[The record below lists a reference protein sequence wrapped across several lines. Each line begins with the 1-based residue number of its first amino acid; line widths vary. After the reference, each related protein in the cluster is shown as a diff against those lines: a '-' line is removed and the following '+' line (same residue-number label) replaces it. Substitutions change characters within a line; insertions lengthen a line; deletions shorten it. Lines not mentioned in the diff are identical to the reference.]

1 MRAGVFFFFGMRYNR
16 YNGSGTSGAELEDV
30 RKKRMKI
37 MVIDGNSILNRA
49 YFGIRNLSNHEGT
62 PTNAVYGFLSTLFKQ
77 EDEEKPDR
85 IVVCFDVKEKTFR
98 HKKFDFYKAT
108 RKPMEENLAVQLPII
123 KEVLDALGIV
133 RCEMAGYEA
142 DDLLGTISRRA
153 NEHGDECVV
162 LTGDRDSLQLAGGGT
177 VVRLV
182 KSSQG
187 KTTYTSYTTEKF
199 REEYG
204 FDPIRLI
211 DLKSLMG
218 DSSDNIP
225 GVKGVGEKSAMQL
238 LHDFG
243 SLDGIYEHIDDER
256 IKKGV
261 RTKLQADE
269 QGARDSYWLATIDR
283 NVPLELDV
291 AHLPEQKIDRE
302 ALYSLLTRLEFD
314 QFIRKLGLTE
324 GGEAAA
330 PRLPALERCTIAS
343 AFEAFGLIDSLTEA
357 DRVFV
362 LAGKTLGALCLLSGD
377 TAYFLYAD
385 DMGDAWNDVIARL
398 FDGSVNLALHDAK
411 DIIKN
416 LLLRGIDPRGIT
428 FDTALAAYL
437 IDPAQSSYDLPRLA
451 LACVNE
457 MLPALD
463 LDDPAALSPLGGREE
478 TGRSA
483 AQYLAAMR
491 EIFREMNDKI
501 EQFGMRKLYYEIEL
515 PLERV
520 LAEMENAG
528 CAVAPDALRTFGERL
543 ETRIRDLVDQI
554 YLDAGAEF
562 NLNSTRQL
570 GEILFERLGLPAPKK
585 TKTGY
590 STSAEVL
597 ERLRDDHPIIA
608 HILEYR
614 RLTKLKSTYVDG
626 LLAVADPKDNRIH
639 THFQQMVTAT
649 GRLSSTD
656 PNLQNIPVRTEL
668 GRELRRMF
676 VAPDKDHILIDADYS
691 QIELRVL
698 AHISGD
704 RHMIGAFRTGQDI
717 HAATASKVY
726 HLPIE
731 EITSAMRSSCKAVNF
746 GIVYGI
752 SDFSL
757 AQDIGVSRKEAAAFI
772 RSYLDSYPGVEN
784 YMETIKETARE
795 QGYVTTLFGR
805 RRALPDINSKNF
817 NVRSAA
823 ERIAMNTPIQGTAA
837 DIIKIAM
844 VRVRDRL
851 RREGLE
857 SHLILQVHDELIIE
871 APLKEKD
878 IAVRIL
884 TEEMENAFQMDA
896 PLVAEA
902 KSGMS
907 WYDAK

>member
-1 MRAGVFFFFGMRYNR
+1 MRAGVFFFFGMRYNK

-261 RTKLQADE
+261 RTKLLAEE
-269 QGARDSYWLATIDR
+269 QSARDSYWLATIDR
-283 NVPLELDV
+283 NVPLKLDV
-291 AHLPEQKIDRE
+291 ENLPEPKMDKA
-302 ALYSLLTRLEFD
+302 ALYALLTRLEFD
-314 QFIRKLGLTE
+314 QFIRRLGLTE
-324 GGEAAA
+324 EQAPAAQLA
-330 PRLPALERCTIAS
+330 VPACRAVSS
-343 AFEAFGLIDSLTEA
+343 AFEAFTLLDSLTES
-357 DRVFV
+357 DRVFA
-362 LAGKTLGALCLLSGD
+362 LTGKTMRVLCLMDGEE
-377 TAYFLYAD
+377 AYCLYAD
-385 DMGDAWNDVIARL
+385 DMGEAWNDVLARL
-398 FDGSVNLALHDAK
+398 FDGSINLALHDAK
-411 DIIKN
+411 DTIK
-416 LLLRGIDPRGIT
+416 LLLQSGLDPRGIS

-437 IDPAQSSYDLPRLA
+437 IDPTQSSYELPRLA
-451 LACVNE
+451 LACCNA
-457 MLPALD
+457 MLPDLD
-463 LDDPAALSPLGGREE
+463 LDDPAALSPLGGREATE
-478 TGRSA
+478 GA
-483 AQYLAAMR
+483 AARYLAAMR

-528 CAVAPDALRTFGERL
+528 CAVAPEELRTFGERL
-543 ETRIRDLVDQI
+543 ETRIRDLVDGI
-554 YLDAGAEF
+554 YQDAGAEF
-562 NLNSTRQL
+562 NINSPRQL
-570 GEILFERLGLPAPKK
+570 GEVLFERLGLPAPKK

-597 ERLRDDHPIIA
+597 ERLRDEHPIIA

-626 LLAVADPKDNRIH
+626 LLAVVDTKDNRIH

-676 VAPDKDHILIDADYS
+676 VAPDKDHVLIDADYS

-698 AHISGD
+698 AHISQD
-704 RHMIGAFRTGQDI
+704 EHMIEAFKHGQDI
-717 HAATASKVY
+717 HAATAAKVY
-726 HLPIE
+726 HVPLE
-731 EITSAMRSSCKAVNF
+731 EVTPQMRSSCKAVNF

-757 AQDIGVSRKEAAAFI
+757 AQDIGVSRKEAAEFI
-772 RSYLDSYPGVEN
+772 KTYLDSYPGIEN
-784 YMETIKETARE
+784 YMTNIKQTARE

-805 RRALPDINSKNF
+805 RRAVPDIDSKNF

-851 RREGLE
+851 KREGLE
-857 SHLILQVHDELIIE
+857 SRLILQVHDELILE
-871 APLKEKD
+871 APLREKD
-878 IAVRIL
+878 AAAKIL
-884 TEEMENAFQMDA
+884 TEEMENAFKMDA

-902 KSGMS
+902 NCGAS
-907 WYDAK
+907 WYEAK

>member
-261 RTKLQADE
+261 RTKLLADE
-269 QGARDSYWLATIDR
+269 QSARDSYWLATIDR
-283 NVPLELDV
+283 SVPLELDV
-291 AHLPEQKIDRE
+291 ENLPEPKMDKA
-302 ALYSLLTRLEFD
+302 ALYALLTRLEFD
-314 QFIRKLGLTE
+314 QFIRRLGLTE
-324 GGEAAA
+324 EQAPAAQLA
-330 PRLPALERCTIAS
+330 VPACRAVSS
-343 AFEAFGLIDSLTEA
+343 AFEAFTLLDSLTES
-357 DRVFV
+357 DRVFA
-362 LAGKTLGALCLLSGD
+362 LTGKTVRVLCLMDGEE
-377 TAYFLYAD
+377 AYCLYAD
-385 DMGDAWNDVIARL
+385 DMGEAWNDVLARL
-398 FDGSVNLALHDAK
+398 FDGSINLALHDAK
-411 DIIKN
+411 DTIK
-416 LLLRGIDPRGIT
+416 LLLQSGLDPRGIS

-437 IDPAQSSYDLPRLA
+437 IDPTQSSYELPRLA
-451 LACVNE
+451 LACCNA
-457 MLPALD
+457 MLPDLD
-463 LDDPAALSPLGGREE
+463 LDDPAALSPLGGRETTE
-478 TGRSA
+478 GA
-483 AQYLAAMR
+483 AARYLAAMR

-528 CAVAPDALRTFGERL
+528 CAVAPEELRTFGERL
-543 ETRIRDLVDQI
+543 ETRIRDLVDGI
-554 YLDAGAEF
+554 YQDAGAEF
-562 NLNSTRQL
+562 NINSPRQL
-570 GEILFERLGLPAPKK
+570 GEVLFERLGLPAPKK

-597 ERLRDDHPIIA
+597 ERLRDEHPIIA

-626 LLAVADPKDNRIH
+626 LLAVVDTKDNRIH

-676 VAPDKDHILIDADYS
+676 VAPDKDHVLIDADYS

-698 AHISGD
+698 AHISQD
-704 RHMIGAFRTGQDI
+704 KHMIGAFVAGQDI

-726 HLPIE
+726 HLPLD
-731 EITSAMRSSCKAVNF
+731 EITSSMRSSCKAVNF

-757 AQDIGVSRKEAAAFI
+757 AQDIGVSRKEAAEFI
-772 RSYLDSYPGVEN
+772 KTYLDSYPGIEN
-784 YMETIKETARE
+784 YMSTIKQTARE

-805 RRALPDINSKNF
+805 RRAVPDIDSKNF

-851 RREGLE
+851 KREGLE
-857 SHLILQVHDELIIE
+857 SRLILQVHDELILE
-871 APLKEKD
+871 APLREKD
-878 IAVRIL
+878 TAAKIL
-884 TEEMENAFQMDA
+884 TEEMESAFKMDA

-902 KSGMS
+902 NCGAS
-907 WYDAK
+907 WYEAK

>member
-1 MRAGVFFFFGMRYNR
+1 
-16 YNGSGTSGAELEDV
+16 
-30 RKKRMKI
+30 
-37 MVIDGNSILNRA
+37 
-49 YFGIRNLSNHEGT
+49 
-62 PTNAVYGFLSTLFKQ
+62 
-77 EDEEKPDR
+77 
-85 IVVCFDVKEKTFR
+85 
-98 HKKFDFYKAT
+98 
-108 RKPMEENLAVQLPII
+108 
-123 KEVLDALGIV
+123 
-133 RCEMAGYEA
+133 
-142 DDLLGTISRRA
+142 
-153 NEHGDECVV
+153 
-162 LTGDRDSLQLAGGGT
+162 
-177 VVRLV
+177 
-182 KSSQG
+182 
-187 KTTYTSYTTEKF
+187 
-199 REEYG
+199 
-204 FDPIRLI
+204 
-211 DLKSLMG
+211 MG

-261 RTKLQADE
+261 RTKLLADE
-269 QGARDSYWLATIDR
+269 QSARDSYWLATIDR
-283 NVPLELDV
+283 SVPLELDV
-291 AHLPEQKIDRE
+291 ENLPEPKMDKA
-302 ALYSLLTRLEFD
+302 ALYALLTRLEFD
-314 QFIRKLGLTE
+314 QFIRRLGLTE
-324 GGEAAA
+324 EQAPAAQLA
-330 PRLPALERCTIAS
+330 VPACRAVSS
-343 AFEAFGLIDSLTEA
+343 AFEAFTLLDSLTES
-357 DRVFV
+357 DRVFA
-362 LAGKTLGALCLLSGD
+362 LTGKTVRVLCLMDGEE
-377 TAYFLYAD
+377 AYCLYAD
-385 DMGDAWNDVIARL
+385 DMGEAWNDVLARL
-398 FDGSVNLALHDAK
+398 FDGSINLTLHDAK
-411 DIIKN
+411 DTIK
-416 LLLRGIDPRGIT
+416 LLLQSGLDPRGIS

-437 IDPAQSSYDLPRLA
+437 IDPTQSSYELPRLA
-451 LACVNE
+451 LACCNA
-457 MLPALD
+457 MLPDLD
-463 LDDPAALSPLGGREE
+463 LDDPAALSPLGGRETTE
-478 TGRSA
+478 GA
-483 AQYLAAMR
+483 AARYLAAMR

-528 CAVAPDALRTFGERL
+528 CAVAPEELRTFGERL
-543 ETRIRDLVDQI
+543 ETRIRDLVDGI
-554 YLDAGAEF
+554 YQDAGAEF
-562 NLNSTRQL
+562 NINSPRQL
-570 GEILFERLGLPAPKK
+570 GEVLFERLGLPAPKK

-597 ERLRDDHPIIA
+597 ERLRDEHPIIA

-626 LLAVADPKDNRIH
+626 LLAVVDTKDNRIH

-676 VAPDKDHILIDADYS
+676 VAPDKDHVLIDADYS

-698 AHISGD
+698 AHISQD
-704 RHMIGAFRTGQDI
+704 KHMIGAFVAGQDI

-726 HLPIE
+726 HLPLD

-757 AQDIGVSRKEAAAFI
+757 AQDIGVSRKEAAEFI
-772 RSYLDSYPGVEN
+772 KTYLDSYPGIEN
-784 YMETIKETARE
+784 YMTNIKQTARE

-805 RRALPDINSKNF
+805 RRAVPDIDSKNF

-851 RREGLE
+851 KREGLE
-857 SHLILQVHDELIIE
+857 SCLILQVHDELILE
-871 APLKEKD
+871 APLREKD
-878 IAVRIL
+878 AAAKIL
-884 TEEMENAFQMDA
+884 TEEMENAFKMDA

-902 KSGMS
+902 NCGAS
-907 WYDAK
+907 WYEAK

>member
-16 YNGSGTSGAELEDV
+16 YNGSGTSGAELENV

-261 RTKLQADE
+261 RTKLLADE
-269 QGARDSYWLATIDR
+269 QSARDSYWLATIDR

-291 AHLPEQKIDRE
+291 ENLPEPKMDKA
-302 ALYSLLTRLEFD
+302 ALYALLTRLEFD
-314 QFIRKLGLTE
+314 QFIRRLGLTE
-324 GGEAAA
+324 EQAPAAQLA
-330 PRLPALERCTIAS
+330 VPACRAVSS
-343 AFEAFGLIDSLTEA
+343 AFEAFTLLDSLTES
-357 DRVFV
+357 DRVFA
-362 LAGKTLGALCLLSGD
+362 LTGKTVRVLCLMDGEE
-377 TAYFLYAD
+377 AYCLYAD
-385 DMGDAWNDVIARL
+385 DMGEAWNDVLARL
-398 FDGSVNLALHDAK
+398 FDGSINLALHDAK
-411 DIIKN
+411 DTIK
-416 LLLRGIDPRGIT
+416 LLLQSGLDPRGIS

-437 IDPAQSSYDLPRLA
+437 IDPTQSSYELPRLA
-451 LACVNE
+451 LACCNA
-457 MLPALD
+457 MLPDLD
-463 LDDPAALSPLGGREE
+463 LDDPAALSPLGGREATE
-478 TGRSA
+478 GA
-483 AQYLAAMR
+483 AARYLAAMR

-528 CAVAPDALRTFGERL
+528 CAVAPEELRTFGERL
-543 ETRIRDLVDQI
+543 ETRIRDLVDGI
-554 YLDAGAEF
+554 YQDAGAEF
-562 NLNSTRQL
+562 NINSPRQL
-570 GEILFERLGLPAPKK
+570 GEVLFERLGLPAPKK

-597 ERLRDDHPIIA
+597 ERLRDEHPIIA

-626 LLAVADPKDNRIH
+626 LLAVVDTRDNRIH

-676 VAPDKDHILIDADYS
+676 VAPDKDHVLIDADYS

-698 AHISGD
+698 AHISQD
-704 RHMIGAFRTGQDI
+704 KHMIGAFVAGQDI

-726 HLPIE
+726 HLPLD

-757 AQDIGVSRKEAAAFI
+757 AQDIGVSRKEAAEFI
-772 RSYLDSYPGVEN
+772 KTYLDSYPGIEN
-784 YMETIKETARE
+784 YMSTIKQTARE

-805 RRALPDINSKNF
+805 RRAVPDIDSKNF

-851 RREGLE
+851 KREGLE
-857 SHLILQVHDELIIE
+857 SRLILQVHDELILE
-871 APLKEKD
+871 APLREKD
-878 IAVRIL
+878 AAAKIL
-884 TEEMENAFQMDA
+884 TEEMENAFKMDA

-902 KSGMS
+902 NCGAS
-907 WYDAK
+907 WYEAK

>member
-1 MRAGVFFFFGMRYNR
+1 
-16 YNGSGTSGAELEDV
+16 
-30 RKKRMKI
+30 MKI

-49 YFGIRNLSNHEGT
+49 YFGIRKLSNHEGT

-182 KSSQG
+182 KSAQG

-261 RTKLQADE
+261 RTKLLADE
-269 QGARDSYWLATIDR
+269 QSARDSYWLATIDR
-283 NVPLELDV
+283 SVPLELDV
-291 AHLPEQKIDRE
+291 ENLPEPKMDKA
-302 ALYSLLTRLEFD
+302 ALYALLTRLEFD
-314 QFIRKLGLTE
+314 QFIRRLGLTE
-324 GGEAAA
+324 EQAPAAQLA
-330 PRLPALERCTIAS
+330 VPACRAVSS
-343 AFEAFGLIDSLTEA
+343 AFEAFTLLDSLTES
-357 DRVFV
+357 DRVFA
-362 LAGKTLGALCLLSGD
+362 LTGKTVRVLCLMDGEE
-377 TAYFLYAD
+377 AYCLYAD
-385 DMGDAWNDVIARL
+385 DMGEAWNDVLARL
-398 FDGSVNLALHDAK
+398 FDGSINLALHDAK
-411 DIIKN
+411 DTIK
-416 LLLRGIDPRGIT
+416 LLLQSGLDPRGIS

-437 IDPAQSSYDLPRLA
+437 IDPTQSSYELPRLA
-451 LACVNE
+451 LACCNA
-457 MLPALD
+457 MLPDLD
-463 LDDPAALSPLGGREE
+463 LDDPAALSPLGGREATE
-478 TGRSA
+478 GA
-483 AQYLAAMR
+483 AARYLAAMR

-528 CAVAPDALRTFGERL
+528 CAVAPEELRTFGERL
-543 ETRIRDLVDQI
+543 ETRIRDLVDGI
-554 YLDAGAEF
+554 YQDAGAEF
-562 NLNSTRQL
+562 NINSPRQL
-570 GEILFERLGLPAPKK
+570 GEVLFERLGLPAPKK

-597 ERLRDDHPIIA
+597 ERLRDEHPIIA

-626 LLAVADPKDNRIH
+626 LLAVVDTKDNRIH

-676 VAPDKDHILIDADYS
+676 VAPDKDHVLIDADYS

-698 AHISGD
+698 AHISQD
-704 RHMIGAFRTGQDI
+704 KHMIGAFVAGQDI

-726 HLPIE
+726 HLPLD

-757 AQDIGVSRKEAAAFI
+757 AQDIGVSRKEAAEFI
-772 RSYLDSYPGVEN
+772 KTYLDSYPGIEN
-784 YMETIKETARE
+784 YMTNIKQTARE

-805 RRALPDINSKNF
+805 RRAVPDIDSKNF

-851 RREGLE
+851 KREGLE
-857 SHLILQVHDELIIE
+857 SRLILQVHDELILE
-871 APLKEKD
+871 APLREKD
-878 IAVRIL
+878 AAAKIL
-884 TEEMENAFQMDA
+884 TEEMENAFKMDA

-902 KSGMS
+902 NCGAS
-907 WYDAK
+907 WYEAK

>member
-108 RKPMEENLAVQLPII
+108 RKPMEEKLAVQLPII

-225 GVKGVGEKSAMQL
+225 GVKGVGEKSVMQL

-261 RTKLQADE
+261 RTKLLADE
-269 QGARDSYWLATIDR
+269 QSARDSYWLATIDR
-283 NVPLELDV
+283 SVPLELDV
-291 AHLPEQKIDRE
+291 ENLPEPKMDKA
-302 ALYSLLTRLEFD
+302 ALYALLTRLEFD
-314 QFIRKLGLTE
+314 QFIRRLGLTE
-324 GGEAAA
+324 EQAPAAQLA
-330 PRLPALERCTIAS
+330 VPACRAVSS
-343 AFEAFGLIDSLTEA
+343 AFEAFTLLDSLTES
-357 DRVFV
+357 DRVFA
-362 LAGKTLGALCLLSGD
+362 LTGKTVRVLCLMDGEE
-377 TAYFLYAD
+377 AYCLYAD
-385 DMGDAWNDVIARL
+385 DMGEAWNDVLARL
-398 FDGSVNLALHDAK
+398 FDGSINLALHDAK
-411 DIIKN
+411 DTIK
-416 LLLRGIDPRGIT
+416 LLLQSGLDPRGIS

-437 IDPAQSSYDLPRLA
+437 IDPTQSSYELPRLA
-451 LACVNE
+451 LACCNA
-457 MLPALD
+457 MLPDLD
-463 LDDPAALSPLGGREE
+463 LDDPAALSPLGGREATE
-478 TGRSA
+478 GA
-483 AQYLAAMR
+483 AARYLAAMR

-528 CAVAPDALRTFGERL
+528 CAVAPEELRTFGERL
-543 ETRIRDLVDQI
+543 ETRIRDLVDGI
-554 YLDAGAEF
+554 YQDAGAEF
-562 NLNSTRQL
+562 NINSPRQL
-570 GEILFERLGLPAPKK
+570 GEVLFERLGLPAPKK

-597 ERLRDDHPIIA
+597 ERLRDEHPIIA

-626 LLAVADPKDNRIH
+626 LLAVVDTKDNRIH

-676 VAPDKDHILIDADYS
+676 VAPDKDHVLIDADYS

-698 AHISGD
+698 AHISQD
-704 RHMIGAFRTGQDI
+704 KHMIGAFVAGQDI

-726 HLPIE
+726 HLPLD

-757 AQDIGVSRKEAAAFI
+757 AQDIGVSRKEAAEFI
-772 RSYLDSYPGVEN
+772 KTYLDSYPGIEN
-784 YMETIKETARE
+784 YMTNIKQTARE

-805 RRALPDINSKNF
+805 RRAVPDIDSKNF

-851 RREGLE
+851 KREGLE
-857 SHLILQVHDELIIE
+857 SRLILQVHDELILE
-871 APLKEKD
+871 APLREKD
-878 IAVRIL
+878 AAAKIL
-884 TEEMENAFQMDA
+884 TEEMESAFKMDA

-902 KSGMS
+902 NCGAS
-907 WYDAK
+907 WYEAK

>member
-261 RTKLQADE
+261 RTKLLADE
-269 QGARDSYWLATIDR
+269 QSARDSYWLATIDR
-283 NVPLELDV
+283 SVPLELDV
-291 AHLPEQKIDRE
+291 ENLPEPKMDKA
-302 ALYSLLTRLEFD
+302 ALYALLTRLEFD
-314 QFIRKLGLTE
+314 QFIRRLGLTE
-324 GGEAAA
+324 EQAPAAQLA
-330 PRLPALERCTIAS
+330 VPACRAVSS
-343 AFEAFGLIDSLTEA
+343 AFEAFTLLDSLTES
-357 DRVFV
+357 DRVFA
-362 LAGKTLGALCLLSGD
+362 LTGKTVRVLCLMDGEE
-377 TAYFLYAD
+377 AYCLYAD
-385 DMGDAWNDVIARL
+385 DMGEAWNDVLARL
-398 FDGSVNLALHDAK
+398 FDGSINLALHDAK
-411 DIIKN
+411 DTIK
-416 LLLRGIDPRGIT
+416 LLLQSGLDPRGIS

-437 IDPAQSSYDLPRLA
+437 IDPTQSSYELPRLA
-451 LACVNE
+451 LACCNA
-457 MLPALD
+457 MLPDLD
-463 LDDPAALSPLGGREE
+463 LDDPAALSPLGGRETTE
-478 TGRSA
+478 SA
-483 AQYLAAMR
+483 AARYLAAMR

-528 CAVAPDALRTFGERL
+528 CAVAPEELRTFGERL
-543 ETRIRDLVDQI
+543 ETRIRDLVDGI
-554 YLDAGAEF
+554 YQDAGAEF
-562 NLNSTRQL
+562 NINSPRQL
-570 GEILFERLGLPAPKK
+570 GEVLFERLGLPAPKK

-597 ERLRDDHPIIA
+597 ERLRDEHPIIA

-626 LLAVADPKDNRIH
+626 LLAVVDTKDNRIH

-676 VAPDKDHILIDADYS
+676 VAPDKDHVLIDADYS

-698 AHISGD
+698 AHISQD
-704 RHMIGAFRTGQDI
+704 THMIGAFVAGQDI

-726 HLPIE
+726 HLPLD
-731 EITSAMRSSCKAVNF
+731 EITSEMRSSCKAVNF

-757 AQDIGVSRKEAAAFI
+757 AQDIGVSRKEAAEFI
-772 RSYLDSYPGVEN
+772 KTYLDSYPGIEN
-784 YMETIKETARE
+784 YMSTIKQTARE

-805 RRALPDINSKNF
+805 RRAVPDIDSKNF

-851 RREGLE
+851 KREGLE
-857 SHLILQVHDELIIE
+857 SRLILQVHDELILE
-871 APLKEKD
+871 APLREKD
-878 IAVRIL
+878 AAAKIL
-884 TEEMENAFQMDA
+884 TEEMESAFKMDA

-902 KSGMS
+902 NCGAS
-907 WYDAK
+907 WYEAK

>member
-261 RTKLQADE
+261 RTKLLADE
-269 QGARDSYWLATIDR
+269 QSARDSYWLATIDR
-283 NVPLELDV
+283 SVPLELDV
-291 AHLPEQKIDRE
+291 ENLPEPKMDKA
-302 ALYSLLTRLEFD
+302 ALYALLTRLEFD
-314 QFIRKLGLTE
+314 QFIRRLGLTE
-324 GGEAAA
+324 EQAPAAQLA
-330 PRLPALERCTIAS
+330 VPACRAVSS
-343 AFEAFGLIDSLTEA
+343 AFEAFTLLDSLTES
-357 DRVFV
+357 DRVFA
-362 LAGKTLGALCLLSGD
+362 LTGKTVRVLCLMDGEE
-377 TAYFLYAD
+377 AYCLYAD
-385 DMGDAWNDVIARL
+385 DMGEAWNDVLARL
-398 FDGSVNLALHDAK
+398 FDGSINLALHDAK
-411 DIIKN
+411 DTIK
-416 LLLRGIDPRGIT
+416 LLLQSGLDPRGIS

-437 IDPAQSSYDLPRLA
+437 IDPTQSSYELPRLA
-451 LACVNE
+451 LACCNA
-457 MLPALD
+457 MLPDLD
-463 LDDPAALSPLGGREE
+463 LDDPAALSPLGGRETTE
-478 TGRSA
+478 GA
-483 AQYLAAMR
+483 AARYLAAMR
-491 EIFREMNDKI
+491 EIFREMDDKI

-528 CAVAPDALRTFGERL
+528 CAVAPEELRTFGERL
-543 ETRIRDLVDQI
+543 ETRIRDLVDGI
-554 YLDAGAEF
+554 YQDAGAEF
-562 NLNSTRQL
+562 NINSPRQL
-570 GEILFERLGLPAPKK
+570 GEVLFERLGLPAPKK

-597 ERLRDDHPIIA
+597 ERLRDEHPIIA

-626 LLAVADPKDNRIH
+626 LLAVVDTKDNRIH

-676 VAPDKDHILIDADYS
+676 VAPDKDHVLIDADYS

-698 AHISGD
+698 AHISQD
-704 RHMIGAFRTGQDI
+704 KHMIGAFVAGQDI

-726 HLPIE
+726 HLPLD

-757 AQDIGVSRKEAAAFI
+757 AQDIGVSRKEAAEFI
-772 RSYLDSYPGVEN
+772 KTYLDSYPGIEN
-784 YMETIKETARE
+784 YMSTIKQTAHE

-805 RRALPDINSKNF
+805 RRAVPDIDSKNF

-851 RREGLE
+851 KREGLE
-857 SHLILQVHDELIIE
+857 SRLILQVHDELILE
-871 APLKEKD
+871 APLREKD
-878 IAVRIL
+878 AAAKIL
-884 TEEMENAFQMDA
+884 TEEMENAFKMDA

-902 KSGMS
+902 NCGAS
-907 WYDAK
+907 WYEAK

>member
-261 RTKLQADE
+261 RTKLLADE
-269 QGARDSYWLATIDR
+269 QSARDSYWLATIDR
-283 NVPLELDV
+283 SVPLELDV
-291 AHLPEQKIDRE
+291 ENLPEPKMDKA
-302 ALYSLLTRLEFD
+302 ALYALLTRLEFD
-314 QFIRKLGLTE
+314 QFIRRLGLTE
-324 GGEAAA
+324 EQAPAAQLA
-330 PRLPALERCTIAS
+330 VPACRAVSS
-343 AFEAFGLIDSLTEA
+343 AFEAFTLLDSLTES
-357 DRVFV
+357 DRVFA
-362 LAGKTLGALCLLSGD
+362 LTGKTVRVLCLMDGEE
-377 TAYFLYAD
+377 AYCLYAD
-385 DMGDAWNDVIARL
+385 DMGEAWNDVLARL
-398 FDGSVNLALHDAK
+398 FDGSINLALHDAK
-411 DIIKN
+411 DTIK
-416 LLLRGIDPRGIT
+416 LLLQSGLDPRGIS

-437 IDPAQSSYDLPRLA
+437 IDPTQSSYELPRLA
-451 LACVNE
+451 LACCNA
-457 MLPALD
+457 MLPDLD
-463 LDDPAALSPLGGREE
+463 LDDPAALSPLGGRETTE
-478 TGRSA
+478 SA
-483 AQYLAAMR
+483 AARYLAAMR

-528 CAVAPDALRTFGERL
+528 CAVAPEELRTFGERL
-543 ETRIRDLVDQI
+543 ETRIRDLVDGI
-554 YLDAGAEF
+554 YQDAGAEF
-562 NLNSTRQL
+562 NINSPRQL
-570 GEILFERLGLPAPKK
+570 GEVLFERLGLPAPKK

-597 ERLRDDHPIIA
+597 ERLRDEHPIIA

-626 LLAVADPKDNRIH
+626 LLAVVDTRDNRIH

-676 VAPDKDHILIDADYS
+676 VAPDKDHVLIDADYS

-698 AHISGD
+698 AHISQD
-704 RHMIGAFRTGQDI
+704 KHMIGAFVAGQDI

-726 HLPIE
+726 HLPLD
-731 EITSAMRSSCKAVNF
+731 EITSSMRSSCKAVNF

-757 AQDIGVSRKEAAAFI
+757 AQDIGVSRKEAAEFI
-772 RSYLDSYPGVEN
+772 KTYLDSYPGIEN
-784 YMETIKETARE
+784 YMSTIKQTAHE

-805 RRALPDINSKNF
+805 RRAVPDIDSKTF

-851 RREGLE
+851 KREGLE
-857 SHLILQVHDELIIE
+857 SRLILQVHDELILE
-871 APLKEKD
+871 APLREKD
-878 IAVRIL
+878 AAAKIL
-884 TEEMENAFQMDA
+884 TEEMESAFKMDA

-902 KSGMS
+902 NCGAS
-907 WYDAK
+907 WYEAK

>member
-1 MRAGVFFFFGMRYNR
+1 MRAGVFFFFGMRYNK

-225 GVKGVGEKSAMQL
+225 GVKGVGEKSTMQL

-261 RTKLQADE
+261 RTKLLADE
-269 QGARDSYWLATIDR
+269 QSARDSYWLATIDR

-291 AHLPEQKIDRE
+291 ENLPEPKMDKA
-302 ALYSLLTRLEFD
+302 ALYALLTRLEFD
-314 QFIRKLGLTE
+314 QFIRRLGLTE
-324 GGEAAA
+324 EQAPAAQLA
-330 PRLPALERCTIAS
+330 VPACRAVSS
-343 AFEAFGLIDSLTEA
+343 AFEAFTLLDSLTES
-357 DRVFV
+357 DRVFA
-362 LAGKTLGALCLLSGD
+362 LTGKTVRVLCLMDGEE
-377 TAYFLYAD
+377 AYCLYAD
-385 DMGDAWNDVIARL
+385 DMGEAWNDVLARL
-398 FDGSVNLALHDAK
+398 FDGSINLALHDAK
-411 DIIKN
+411 DTIK
-416 LLLRGIDPRGIT
+416 LLLQSGLDPRGIS

-437 IDPAQSSYDLPRLA
+437 IDPTQSSYELPRLA
-451 LACVNE
+451 LACCNA
-457 MLPALD
+457 MLPDLD
-463 LDDPAALSPLGGREE
+463 LDDPAALSPLGGRETTE
-478 TGRSA
+478 GA
-483 AQYLAAMR
+483 AARYLAAMR

-528 CAVAPDALRTFGERL
+528 CAVAPEELRTFGERL
-543 ETRIRDLVDQI
+543 ETRIRDLVDGI
-554 YLDAGAEF
+554 YQDAGAEF
-562 NLNSTRQL
+562 NINSPRQL
-570 GEILFERLGLPAPKK
+570 GEVLCERLGLPAPKK

-597 ERLRDDHPIIA
+597 EHLRDEHPIIA

-626 LLAVADPKDNRIH
+626 LLAVVDTRDNRIH

-676 VAPDKDHILIDADYS
+676 VAPDKDHVLIDADYS

-698 AHISGD
+698 AHISQD
-704 RHMIGAFRTGQDI
+704 KHMIGAFVAGQDI

-726 HLPIE
+726 HLPLD

-757 AQDIGVSRKEAAAFI
+757 AQDIGVSRKEAAEFI
-772 RSYLDSYPGVEN
+772 KTYLDSYPGIEN
-784 YMETIKETARE
+784 YMSTIKQTARE

-805 RRALPDINSKNF
+805 RRAVPDIDSKNF

-851 RREGLE
+851 KREGLE
-857 SHLILQVHDELIIE
+857 SRLILQVHDELILE
-871 APLKEKD
+871 APLREKD
-878 IAVRIL
+878 AAAKIL
-884 TEEMENAFQMDA
+884 TEEMENAFKMDA

-902 KSGMS
+902 NCGAS
-907 WYDAK
+907 WYEAK

>member
-1 MRAGVFFFFGMRYNR
+1 MRAGVFFFFGMRYNK

-261 RTKLQADE
+261 RTKLLADE
-269 QGARDSYWLATIDR
+269 QSARDSYWLATIDR
-283 NVPLELDV
+283 SVPLELDV
-291 AHLPEQKIDRE
+291 ENLPEPKMDKA
-302 ALYSLLTRLEFD
+302 ALYALLTRLEFD
-314 QFIRKLGLTE
+314 QFIRRLGLTE
-324 GGEAAA
+324 EQAPAAQLA
-330 PRLPALERCTIAS
+330 VPACRAVSS
-343 AFEAFGLIDSLTEA
+343 AFEAFTLLDSLTES
-357 DRVFV
+357 DRVFA
-362 LAGKTLGALCLLSGD
+362 LTGKTVRVLCLMDGEE
-377 TAYFLYAD
+377 AYCLYAD
-385 DMGDAWNDVIARL
+385 DMGEAWNDVLARL
-398 FDGSVNLALHDAK
+398 FDGSINLALHDAK
-411 DIIKN
+411 DTIK
-416 LLLRGIDPRGIT
+416 LLLQSGLDPRGIS

-437 IDPAQSSYDLPRLA
+437 IDPTQSSYELPRLA
-451 LACVNE
+451 LACCNA
-457 MLPALD
+457 MLPDLD
-463 LDDPAALSPLGGREE
+463 LDDPAVLSPLGGREATE
-478 TGRSA
+478 GA
-483 AQYLAAMR
+483 AARYLAAMR

-528 CAVAPDALRTFGERL
+528 CAVAPEELRTFGERL
-543 ETRIRDLVDQI
+543 ETRIRDHVDGI
-554 YLDAGAEF
+554 YQDAGAEF
-562 NLNSTRQL
+562 NINSPRQL
-570 GEILFERLGLPAPKK
+570 GEVLFERIGLPAPKK

-597 ERLRDDHPIIA
+597 ERLRDEHPIIA

-626 LLAVADPKDNRIH
+626 LLAVVDTKDNRIH

-676 VAPDKDHILIDADYS
+676 VAPDKDHVLIDADYS

-698 AHISGD
+698 AHISQD
-704 RHMIGAFRTGQDI
+704 KHMIGAFVAGQDI

-726 HLPIE
+726 HLPLD

-757 AQDIGVSRKEAAAFI
+757 AQDIGVSRKEAAEFI
-772 RSYLDSYPGVEN
+772 KTYLDSYPGIEN
-784 YMETIKETARE
+784 YMSTIKQTARE

-805 RRALPDINSKNF
+805 RRAVPDIDSKNF

-851 RREGLE
+851 KREGLE
-857 SHLILQVHDELIIE
+857 SRLILQVHDELILE
-871 APLKEKD
+871 APLREKD
-878 IAVRIL
+878 AAAKIL
-884 TEEMENAFQMDA
+884 TEEMENAFKMDA

-902 KSGMS
+902 NCGAS
-907 WYDAK
+907 WYEAK

>member
-1 MRAGVFFFFGMRYNR
+1 MRAGVFFFFGMRYNK

-98 HKKFDFYKAT
+98 HKKFDYYKAT

-261 RTKLQADE
+261 RTKLLADE
-269 QGARDSYWLATIDR
+269 QSARDSYWLANIDR

-291 AHLPEQKIDRE
+291 ENLPEPKMDKKT
-302 ALYSLLTRLEFD
+302 LYALLTRLEFD
-314 QFIRKLGLTE
+314 QFIRRLGLTE
-324 GGEAAA
+324 EQA
-330 PRLPALERCTIAS
+330 PAVQLAVPACRAVSS
-343 AFEAFGLIDSLTEA
+343 AFEAFTLLDSLTES
-357 DRVFV
+357 DRVFA
-362 LAGKTLGALCLLSGD
+362 LTGKTVRVLCLMDGEE
-377 TAYFLYAD
+377 AYCLYAD
-385 DMGDAWNDVIARL
+385 DMGEAWNDVLARL
-398 FDGSVNLALHDAK
+398 FDGSINLALHDAK
-411 DIIKN
+411 DTIK
-416 LLLRGIDPRGIT
+416 LLLQSGLDPRGIS

-437 IDPAQSSYDLPRLA
+437 IDPTQSSYELPRLA
-451 LACVNE
+451 LACCNA
-457 MLPALD
+457 MLPDLD
-463 LDDPAALSPLGGREE
+463 LDDPAALSPLGGREATE
-478 TGRSA
+478 GA
-483 AQYLAAMR
+483 AARYLAAMR

-528 CAVAPDALRTFGERL
+528 CAVAPEELRTFGERL
-543 ETRIRDLVDQI
+543 ETRIRDLVDGI
-554 YLDAGAEF
+554 YQDAGAEF
-562 NLNSTRQL
+562 NINSPRQL
-570 GEILFERLGLPAPKK
+570 GEVLFERLGLPAPKK

-597 ERLRDDHPIIA
+597 ERLRDEHPIIA

-626 LLAVADPKDNRIH
+626 LLAVVDTKDNRIH

-676 VAPDKDHILIDADYS
+676 VAPDKDHVLIDADYS

-698 AHISGD
+698 AHISQD
-704 RHMIGAFRTGQDI
+704 KHMIGAFVAGQDI

-726 HLPIE
+726 HLPLD

-757 AQDIGVSRKEAAAFI
+757 AQDIGVSRKEAAEFI
-772 RSYLDSYPGVEN
+772 KTYLDSYPGIEN
-784 YMETIKETARE
+784 YMSTIKQTAHE

-805 RRALPDINSKNF
+805 RRAVPDIDSKNF

-851 RREGLE
+851 KREGLE
-857 SHLILQVHDELIIE
+857 SRLILQVHDELILE
-871 APLKEKD
+871 APLREKD
-878 IAVRIL
+878 AAAKIL
-884 TEEMENAFQMDA
+884 TEEMESAFKMDA

-902 KSGMS
+902 NCGAS
-907 WYDAK
+907 WYEAK

>member
-1 MRAGVFFFFGMRYNR
+1 
-16 YNGSGTSGAELEDV
+16 
-30 RKKRMKI
+30 MKI

-77 EDEEKPDR
+77 QDEEQPDR

-162 LTGDRDSLQLAGGGT
+162 LTGDRDSLQLVGGGT

-182 KSSQG
+182 KSALG

-243 SLDGIYEHIDDER
+243 TLDGIYEHIDDER

-261 RTKLQADE
+261 RAKLLADE
-269 QGARDSYWLATIDR
+269 QSARDSYWLATIDR
-283 NVPLELDV
+283 EVPLELDIEN
-291 AHLPEQKIDRE
+291 LPEQKIDRE
-302 ALYSLLTRLEFD
+302 AAYALLTRLEFD
-314 QFIRKLGLTE
+314 QFIRRLGLAD
-324 GGEAAA
+324 GDA
-330 PRLPALERCTIAS
+330 PVSQLPEVECREVAS
-343 AFEAFGLIDSLTEA
+343 AFEAFSLLDSMTEA

-362 LAGKTLGALCLLSGD
+362 LSDKALRVLCLLAED

-385 DMGDAWNDVIARL
+385 DMGEAWNDVLSRL
-398 FDGSVNLALHDAK
+398 FDGSINLALHDAK
-411 DIIKN
+411 DAIKN
-416 LLLRGIDPRGIT
+416 LLSRGLDPRGIT

-437 IDPAQSSYDLPRLA
+437 IDPTQSSYELPRLA
-451 LACVNE
+451 LACCNA

-463 LDDPAALSPLGGREE
+463 LDEPAAVSPLGGREE
-478 TGRSA
+478 TEKAA
-483 AQYLAAMR
+483 AQHLSAMR

-528 CAVAPDALRTFGERL
+528 CAVAPDALRAFGDRL
-543 ETRIRDLVDQI
+543 EVRIRDLVDQI
-554 YLDAGAEF
+554 FQDAGAEF
-562 NLNSTRQL
+562 NINSPRQL
-570 GEILFERLGLPAPKK
+570 GEVLFERLGLPAPKK

-597 ERLRDDHPIIA
+597 ERLRDEHPVIA

-626 LLAVADPKDNRIH
+626 LLAVVDKTDNRIH

-676 VAPDKDHILIDADYS
+676 VAPDENHVLIDADYS

-698 AHISGD
+698 AHISQD
-704 RHMIGAFRTGQDI
+704 KHMIGAFVAGQDI

-726 HLPIE
+726 HLPLE

-757 AQDIGVSRKEAAAFI
+757 AQDIGVSRKEAAEFI
-772 RSYLDSYPGVEN
+772 KTYLDSYPGIEH
-784 YMETIKETARE
+784 YMESIKQTARE

-805 RRALPDINSKNF
+805 RRAVPDIESKNF

-851 RREGLE
+851 KREGLE
-857 SHLILQVHDELIIE
+857 SRLILQVHDELILE
-871 APLKEKD
+871 APLREKD
-878 IAVRIL
+878 AAAKIL
-884 TEEMENAFQMDA
+884 TEEMENAFKMDA

-902 KSGMS
+902 NCGAS
-907 WYDAK
+907 WYEAK

>member
-1 MRAGVFFFFGMRYNR
+1 MRAGVFFFFGMRYNK

-123 KEVLDALGIV
+123 KEVLDVLGIV

-261 RTKLQADE
+261 RTKLLADE
-269 QGARDSYWLATIDR
+269 QSARDSYWLATIDR
-283 NVPLELDV
+283 SVPLELDV
-291 AHLPEQKIDRE
+291 ENLPEPKMDKA
-302 ALYSLLTRLEFD
+302 ALYALLTRLEFD
-314 QFIRKLGLTE
+314 QFIRRLGLTE
-324 GGEAAA
+324 EQAPAAQLA
-330 PRLPALERCTIAS
+330 VPACRAVSS
-343 AFEAFGLIDSLTEA
+343 AFEAFTLLDSLTES
-357 DRVFV
+357 DRVFA
-362 LAGKTLGALCLLSGD
+362 LTGKTVRVLCLMDGEE
-377 TAYFLYAD
+377 AYCLYAD
-385 DMGDAWNDVIARL
+385 DMGEAWNDVLARL
-398 FDGSVNLALHDAK
+398 FDGSINLALHDAK
-411 DIIKN
+411 DTIK
-416 LLLRGIDPRGIT
+416 LLLQSGLDPRGIS

-437 IDPAQSSYDLPRLA
+437 IDPTQSSYELPRLA
-451 LACVNE
+451 LACCNA
-457 MLPALD
+457 MLPDLD
-463 LDDPAALSPLGGREE
+463 LDDPAALSPLGGREATE
-478 TGRSA
+478 GA
-483 AQYLAAMR
+483 AARYLAAMR

-528 CAVAPDALRTFGERL
+528 CAVAPEELRTFGERL
-543 ETRIRDLVDQI
+543 ETRIRDLVDGI
-554 YLDAGAEF
+554 YQDAGAEF
-562 NLNSTRQL
+562 NINSPRQL
-570 GEILFERLGLPAPKK
+570 GEVLFERLGLPAPKK

-597 ERLRDDHPIIA
+597 ERLRDEHPIIA

-626 LLAVADPKDNRIH
+626 LLAVVDTKDNRIH

-676 VAPDKDHILIDADYS
+676 VAPDKDHVLIDADYS

-698 AHISGD
+698 AHISQD
-704 RHMIGAFRTGQDI
+704 KHMIGAFVAGQDI

-726 HLPIE
+726 HLPLD

-757 AQDIGVSRKEAAAFI
+757 AQDIGVSRKEAAEFI
-772 RSYLDSYPGVEN
+772 KTYLDSYPGIEN
-784 YMETIKETARE
+784 YMSTIKQTARE

-805 RRALPDINSKNF
+805 RRAVPDIDSKNF

-851 RREGLE
+851 KREGLE
-857 SHLILQVHDELIIE
+857 SRLILQVHDELILE
-871 APLKEKD
+871 APLREKD
-878 IAVRIL
+878 AAAKIL
-884 TEEMENAFQMDA
+884 TEEMENAFKMDA

-902 KSGMS
+902 NCGAS
-907 WYDAK
+907 WYEAK

>member
-243 SLDGIYEHIDDER
+243 SLDGIYENIDDER

-261 RTKLQADE
+261 RTKLLADE
-269 QGARDSYWLATIDR
+269 QSARDSYWLATIDR
-283 NVPLELDV
+283 SVPLELDV
-291 AHLPEQKIDRE
+291 ENLPEPKMDKA
-302 ALYSLLTRLEFD
+302 ALYALLTRLEFD
-314 QFIRKLGLTE
+314 QFIRRLGLTE
-324 GGEAAA
+324 EQAPAAQLA
-330 PRLPALERCTIAS
+330 VPACRAVSS
-343 AFEAFGLIDSLTEA
+343 AFEAFTLLDSLTES
-357 DRVFV
+357 DRVFA
-362 LAGKTLGALCLLSGD
+362 LTGKTVRVLCLMDGEE
-377 TAYFLYAD
+377 AYCLYAD
-385 DMGDAWNDVIARL
+385 DMGEAWNDVLARL
-398 FDGSVNLALHDAK
+398 FDGSINLALHDAK
-411 DIIKN
+411 DTIK
-416 LLLRGIDPRGIT
+416 LLLQSGLDPRGIS

-437 IDPAQSSYDLPRLA
+437 IDPTQSSYELPRLA
-451 LACVNE
+451 LACCNA
-457 MLPALD
+457 MLPDLD
-463 LDDPAALSPLGGREE
+463 LDDPAALSPLGGRETTE
-478 TGRSA
+478 GA
-483 AQYLAAMR
+483 AARYLAAMR

-528 CAVAPDALRTFGERL
+528 CAVAPEELRTFGERL
-543 ETRIRDLVDQI
+543 ETRIRDLVDGI
-554 YLDAGAEF
+554 YQDAGAEF
-562 NLNSTRQL
+562 NINSPRQL
-570 GEILFERLGLPAPKK
+570 GEVLFERLGLPAPKK

-597 ERLRDDHPIIA
+597 ERLRDEHPIIA

-626 LLAVADPKDNRIH
+626 LLAVVDTKDNRIH

-676 VAPDKDHILIDADYS
+676 VAPDKDHVLIDADYS

-698 AHISGD
+698 AHISQD
-704 RHMIGAFRTGQDI
+704 KHMIGAFVAGQDI

-726 HLPIE
+726 HLPLD
-731 EITSAMRSSCKAVNF
+731 EITSSMRSSCKAVNF

-757 AQDIGVSRKEAAAFI
+757 AQDIGVSRKEAAEFI
-772 RSYLDSYPGVEN
+772 KTYLDSYPGIEN
-784 YMETIKETARE
+784 YMSTIKQTARE

-805 RRALPDINSKNF
+805 RRAVPDIDSKNF

-851 RREGLE
+851 KREGLE
-857 SHLILQVHDELIIE
+857 SRLILQVHDELILE
-871 APLKEKD
+871 APLREKD
-878 IAVRIL
+878 AAAKIL
-884 TEEMENAFQMDA
+884 TEEMENAFKMDA

-902 KSGMS
+902 NCGAS
-907 WYDAK
+907 WYEAK

>member
-261 RTKLQADE
+261 RTKLLADE
-269 QGARDSYWLATIDR
+269 QSARDSYWLATIDR
-283 NVPLELDV
+283 SVPLELDV
-291 AHLPEQKIDRE
+291 ENLPEPKMDKA
-302 ALYSLLTRLEFD
+302 ALYALLTRLEFD
-314 QFIRKLGLTE
+314 QFIRRLGLTE
-324 GGEAAA
+324 EQAPAAQLA
-330 PRLPALERCTIAS
+330 VPACRAVSS
-343 AFEAFGLIDSLTEA
+343 AFEAFTLLDSLTES
-357 DRVFV
+357 DRVFA
-362 LAGKTLGALCLLSGD
+362 LTGKTVRVLCLMDGEE
-377 TAYFLYAD
+377 AYCLYAD
-385 DMGDAWNDVIARL
+385 DMGEAWNDVLARL
-398 FDGSVNLALHDAK
+398 FDGSINLALHDAK
-411 DIIKN
+411 DTIK
-416 LLLRGIDPRGIT
+416 LLLQSGLDPRGIS

-437 IDPAQSSYDLPRLA
+437 IDPTQSSYELPRLA
-451 LACVNE
+451 LACCNA
-457 MLPALD
+457 MLPDLD
-463 LDDPAALSPLGGREE
+463 LDDPAALSPLGGRETTE
-478 TGRSA
+478 SA
-483 AQYLAAMR
+483 AARYLAAMR

-528 CAVAPDALRTFGERL
+528 CAVAPEELRTFGERL
-543 ETRIRDLVDQI
+543 ETRIRDLVDGI
-554 YLDAGAEF
+554 YQDAGAEF
-562 NLNSTRQL
+562 NINSPRQL
-570 GEILFERLGLPAPKK
+570 GEVLFERLGLPAPKK

-597 ERLRDDHPIIA
+597 ERLRDEHPIIA

-626 LLAVADPKDNRIH
+626 LLAVVDTKDNRIH

-676 VAPDKDHILIDADYS
+676 VAPDKDHVLIDADYS

-698 AHISGD
+698 AHISQD
-704 RHMIGAFRTGQDI
+704 THMIGAFVAGQDI

-726 HLPIE
+726 HLPLD

-757 AQDIGVSRKEAAAFI
+757 AQDIGVSRKEAAEFI
-772 RSYLDSYPGVEN
+772 KTYLDSYPGIEN
-784 YMETIKETARE
+784 YMSTIKQTARE

-805 RRALPDINSKNF
+805 RRAVPDIDSKNF

-851 RREGLE
+851 KREGLE
-857 SHLILQVHDELIIE
+857 SRLILQVHDELILE
-871 APLKEKD
+871 APLREKD
-878 IAVRIL
+878 AAAKIL
-884 TEEMENAFQMDA
+884 TEEMESAFKMDA

-902 KSGMS
+902 NCGAS
-907 WYDAK
+907 WYEAK

>member
-1 MRAGVFFFFGMRYNR
+1 MRAGVFFFFGMRYNK

-261 RTKLQADE
+261 RTKLLADE
-269 QGARDSYWLATIDR
+269 QSARDSYWLATIDR
-283 NVPLELDV
+283 SVPLELDV
-291 AHLPEQKIDRE
+291 ENLPEPKMDKA
-302 ALYSLLTRLEFD
+302 ALYALLTRLEFD
-314 QFIRKLGLTE
+314 QFIRRLGLTE
-324 GGEAAA
+324 EQAPAAQLA
-330 PRLPALERCTIAS
+330 VPACRAVSS
-343 AFEAFGLIDSLTEA
+343 AFEAFTLLDSLTES
-357 DRVFV
+357 DRVFA
-362 LAGKTLGALCLLSGD
+362 LTGKTVRVLCLMDGEE
-377 TAYFLYAD
+377 AYCLYAD
-385 DMGDAWNDVIARL
+385 DMGEAWNDVLARL
-398 FDGSVNLALHDAK
+398 FDGSINLALHDAK
-411 DIIKN
+411 DTIK
-416 LLLRGIDPRGIT
+416 LLLQSGLDPRGIS

-437 IDPAQSSYDLPRLA
+437 IDPTQSSYELPRLA
-451 LACVNE
+451 LACCNA
-457 MLPALD
+457 MLPDLD
-463 LDDPAALSPLGGREE
+463 LDDPAALSPLGGREATE
-478 TGRSA
+478 GA
-483 AQYLAAMR
+483 AARYLAAMR

-528 CAVAPDALRTFGERL
+528 CAVAPEELRTFGERL
-543 ETRIRDLVDQI
+543 ETRIRDLVDGI
-554 YLDAGAEF
+554 YQDAGAEF
-562 NLNSTRQL
+562 NINSPRQL
-570 GEILFERLGLPAPKK
+570 GEVLFERLGLPAPKK

-597 ERLRDDHPIIA
+597 ERLRDEHPIIA

-626 LLAVADPKDNRIH
+626 LLAVVDTKDNRIH

-676 VAPDKDHILIDADYS
+676 VAPDKDHVLIDADYS

-698 AHISGD
+698 AHISQD
-704 RHMIGAFRTGQDI
+704 KHMIGAFVAGQDI

-726 HLPIE
+726 HLPLD

-757 AQDIGVSRKEAAAFI
+757 AQDIGVSRKEAAEFI
-772 RSYLDSYPGVEN
+772 KTYLDSYPGIEN
-784 YMETIKETARE
+784 YMTNIKQTAHE

-805 RRALPDINSKNF
+805 RRAVPDIDSKNF

-844 VRVRDRL
+844 VRVHDRL
-851 RREGLE
+851 KRERLE
-857 SHLILQVHDELIIE
+857 SRLILQVHDELILE
-871 APLKEKD
+871 APLREKD
-878 IAVRIL
+878 AAAKIL
-884 TEEMENAFQMDA
+884 TEEMENAFKMDA

-902 KSGMS
+902 NCGAS
-907 WYDAK
+907 WYEAK

>member
-1 MRAGVFFFFGMRYNR
+1 
-16 YNGSGTSGAELEDV
+16 
-30 RKKRMKI
+30 MKI
-37 MVIDGNSILNRA
+37 MVIDGNSIINRA
-49 YFGIRNLSNHEGT
+49 YHGIRPLSNHEGT

-77 EDEEKPDR
+77 QDEERPDR
-85 IVVCFDVKEKTFR
+85 TVVCFDVKEKTFR
-98 HKKFDFYKAT
+98 HLKFDTYKAT
-108 RKPMEENLAVQLPII
+108 RKPMDEELAVQMPIV

-133 RCEMAGYEA
+133 RCELAGYEA

-153 NEHGDECVV
+153 NENGDECVI
-162 LTGDRDSLQLAGGGT
+162 LTGDRDSLQLVGGGT

-182 KSSQG
+182 KSALG

-204 FDPIRLI
+204 FDPIHLI
-211 DLKSLMG
+211 DLKALMG

-225 GVKGVGEKSAMQL
+225 GVKGVGEKSAKQL
-238 LHDFG
+238 LADFG
-243 SLDGIYEHIDDER
+243 TLDGIYEHIDDER

-261 RTKLQADE
+261 RAKLQADE

-324 GGEAAA
+324 GEEVAA
-330 PRLPALERCTIAS
+330 PRLPAVERCTIAS
-343 AFEAFGLIDSLTEA
+343 AFEAFSLIDSLTEA

-362 LAGKTLGALCLLSGD
+362 LTGKTLGVLCLLSGD

-385 DMGDAWNDVIARL
+385 DMGGAWNDVLARL

-411 DIIKN
+411 DTIKN

-457 MLPALD
+457 MLPVLD

-483 AQYLAAMR
+483 AQHLAAMR

-570 GEILFERLGLPAPKK
+570 GEVLFERLGLPAPKK

-626 LLAVADPKDNRIH
+626 LLAVTDPKDNRIH

-676 VAPDKDHILIDADYS
+676 VAPDKDHVLIDADYS

-704 RHMIGAFRTGQDI
+704 KHMIGAFRTGQDI

-851 RREGLE
+851 KREGLE
-857 SHLILQVHDELIIE
+857 SHLILQVHDELILE
-871 APLKEKD
+871 APVKEKD
-878 IAVRIL
+878 VAARIL

-907 WYDAK
+907 WYEAK

>member
-1 MRAGVFFFFGMRYNR
+1 MRAGVFFFFGMRYNK

-261 RTKLQADE
+261 RTKLLADE
-269 QGARDSYWLATIDR
+269 QSARDSYWLATIDR
-283 NVPLELDV
+283 SVPLELDV
-291 AHLPEQKIDRE
+291 ENLPEPKMDKA
-302 ALYSLLTRLEFD
+302 ALYALLTRLEFD
-314 QFIRKLGLTE
+314 QFIRRLGLTE
-324 GGEAAA
+324 EQAPAAQLA
-330 PRLPALERCTIAS
+330 VPACRAVSS
-343 AFEAFGLIDSLTEA
+343 AFEAFTLLDSLTES
-357 DRVFV
+357 DRVFA
-362 LAGKTLGALCLLSGD
+362 LTGKTVRVLCLMDGEE
-377 TAYFLYAD
+377 AYCLYAD
-385 DMGDAWNDVIARL
+385 DMGEAWNDVLARL
-398 FDGSVNLALHDAK
+398 FDGSINLALHDAK
-411 DIIKN
+411 DTIK
-416 LLLRGIDPRGIT
+416 LLLQSGLDPRGIS

-437 IDPAQSSYDLPRLA
+437 IDPTQSSYELPRLA
-451 LACVNE
+451 LACCNA
-457 MLPALD
+457 MLPDLD
-463 LDDPAALSPLGGREE
+463 LDDPAALSPLGGRETTE
-478 TGRSA
+478 GA
-483 AQYLAAMR
+483 AARYLAAMR

-528 CAVAPDALRTFGERL
+528 CAVAPEELRTFGERL
-543 ETRIRDLVDQI
+543 ETRIRDLVDGI
-554 YLDAGAEF
+554 YQDAGAEF
-562 NLNSTRQL
+562 NINSPRQL
-570 GEILFERLGLPAPKK
+570 GEVLFERLGLPAPKK

-597 ERLRDDHPIIA
+597 EHLRDEHPIIA

-626 LLAVADPKDNRIH
+626 LLAVVDTRDNRIH

-676 VAPDKDHILIDADYS
+676 VAPDKDHVLIDADYS

-698 AHISGD
+698 AHISQD
-704 RHMIGAFRTGQDI
+704 KHMIGAFVAGQDI

-726 HLPIE
+726 HLPLD

-757 AQDIGVSRKEAAAFI
+757 AQDIGVSRKEAAEFI
-772 RSYLDSYPGVEN
+772 KTYLDSYPGIEN
-784 YMETIKETARE
+784 YMSTIKQTARE

-805 RRALPDINSKNF
+805 RRAVPDIDSKNF

-851 RREGLE
+851 KREGLE
-857 SHLILQVHDELIIE
+857 SRLILQVHDELILE
-871 APLKEKD
+871 APLREKD
-878 IAVRIL
+878 AAAKIL
-884 TEEMENAFQMDA
+884 TEEMENAFKMDA

-902 KSGMS
+902 NCGAS
-907 WYDAK
+907 WYEAK

>member
-261 RTKLQADE
+261 RTKLLADE
-269 QGARDSYWLATIDR
+269 QSARDSYWLATIDR
-283 NVPLELDV
+283 SVPLELDV
-291 AHLPEQKIDRE
+291 ENLPEPKMDKA
-302 ALYSLLTRLEFD
+302 ALYALLTRLEFD
-314 QFIRKLGLTE
+314 QFIRRLGLTE
-324 GGEAAA
+324 EQAPAAQLA
-330 PRLPALERCTIAS
+330 VPACRAVSS
-343 AFEAFGLIDSLTEA
+343 AFEAFTLLDSLTES
-357 DRVFV
+357 DRVFA
-362 LAGKTLGALCLLSGD
+362 LTGKTVRVLCLMDGEE
-377 TAYFLYAD
+377 AYCLYAD
-385 DMGDAWNDVIARL
+385 DMGEAWNDVLARL
-398 FDGSVNLALHDAK
+398 FDGSINLALHDAK
-411 DIIKN
+411 DTIK
-416 LLLRGIDPRGIT
+416 LLLQSGLDPRGIS

-437 IDPAQSSYDLPRLA
+437 IDPTQSSYELPRLA
-451 LACVNE
+451 LACCNA
-457 MLPALD
+457 MLPDLD
-463 LDDPAALSPLGGREE
+463 LDDPAALSPLGGRETTE
-478 TGRSA
+478 GA
-483 AQYLAAMR
+483 AARYLAAMR

-528 CAVAPDALRTFGERL
+528 CAVAPEELRTFGERL
-543 ETRIRDLVDQI
+543 ETRIRDLVDGI
-554 YLDAGAEF
+554 YQDAGAEF
-562 NLNSTRQL
+562 NINSPRQL
-570 GEILFERLGLPAPKK
+570 GEVLFERLGLPAPKK

-597 ERLRDDHPIIA
+597 ERLRDEHPIIA

-626 LLAVADPKDNRIH
+626 LLAVVDTKDNRIH

-676 VAPDKDHILIDADYS
+676 VAPDKDHVLIDADYS

-698 AHISGD
+698 AHISQD
-704 RHMIGAFRTGQDI
+704 KHMIGAFVAGQDI

-726 HLPIE
+726 HLPLD

-757 AQDIGVSRKEAAAFI
+757 AQDIGVSRKEAAEFI
-772 RSYLDSYPGVEN
+772 KTYLDSYPGIEN
-784 YMETIKETARE
+784 YMSTIKQTARE
-795 QGYVTTLFGR
+795 QGYITTLFGR
-805 RRALPDINSKNF
+805 RRAVPDIDSKTF

-851 RREGLE
+851 KREGLE
-857 SHLILQVHDELIIE
+857 SRLILQVHDELILE
-871 APLKEKD
+871 APLREKD
-878 IAVRIL
+878 AAAKIL
-884 TEEMENAFQMDA
+884 TEEMENAFKMDA

-902 KSGMS
+902 NCGAS
-907 WYDAK
+907 WYEAK

>member
-1 MRAGVFFFFGMRYNR
+1 MRAGVFFFFGMRYNK

-261 RTKLQADE
+261 RTKLLADE
-269 QGARDSYWLATIDR
+269 QSARDSYWLATIDR
-283 NVPLELDV
+283 SVPLELDV
-291 AHLPEQKIDRE
+291 ENLPESKMDKA
-302 ALYSLLTRLEFD
+302 ALYALLTRLEFD
-314 QFIRKLGLTE
+314 QFIRRLGLTE
-324 GGEAAA
+324 EQAPAAQLA
-330 PRLPALERCTIAS
+330 VPACRAVSS
-343 AFEAFGLIDSLTEA
+343 AFEAFTLLDSLTES
-357 DRVFV
+357 DRVFA
-362 LAGKTLGALCLLSGD
+362 LTGKTVRVLCLMDGEE
-377 TAYFLYAD
+377 AYCLYAD
-385 DMGDAWNDVIARL
+385 DMGEAWNDVLARL
-398 FDGSVNLALHDAK
+398 FDGSINLALHDAK
-411 DIIKN
+411 DTIK
-416 LLLRGIDPRGIT
+416 LLLQSGLDPRGIS

-437 IDPAQSSYDLPRLA
+437 IDPTQSSYELPRLA
-451 LACVNE
+451 LACCNA
-457 MLPALD
+457 MLPDLD
-463 LDDPAALSPLGGREE
+463 LDDPAALSPLGGRETTE
-478 TGRSA
+478 GA
-483 AQYLAAMR
+483 AARYLAAMR

-528 CAVAPDALRTFGERL
+528 CAVAPEELRTFGERL
-543 ETRIRDLVDQI
+543 ETRIRDLVDGI
-554 YLDAGAEF
+554 YQDAGAEF
-562 NLNSTRQL
+562 NINSPRQL
-570 GEILFERLGLPAPKK
+570 GEVLFERLGLPAPKK

-597 ERLRDDHPIIA
+597 ERLRDEHPIIA

-626 LLAVADPKDNRIH
+626 LLAVVDTKDNRIH

-676 VAPDKDHILIDADYS
+676 VAPDKDHVLIDADYS

-698 AHISGD
+698 AHISQD
-704 RHMIGAFRTGQDI
+704 KHMIGAFVAGQDI

-726 HLPIE
+726 HLPLD
-731 EITSAMRSSCKAVNF
+731 EITSSMRSSCKAVNF

-757 AQDIGVSRKEAAAFI
+757 AQDIGVSRKEAAEFI
-772 RSYLDSYPGVEN
+772 KTYLDSYPGIEN
-784 YMETIKETARE
+784 YMSTIKQTARE

-805 RRALPDINSKNF
+805 RRAVPDIDSKNF

-851 RREGLE
+851 KREGLE
-857 SHLILQVHDELIIE
+857 SHLILQVHDELILE
-871 APLKEKD
+871 APLREKD
-878 IAVRIL
+878 AAAKIL
-884 TEEMENAFQMDA
+884 TEEMENAFKMDA

-902 KSGMS
+902 NCGAS
-907 WYDAK
+907 WYEAK